1 MIRAIK
7 LRNCDRLQLISDYN
21 VLCRLNGKD
30 LGRIAVMAKLGILGE
45 VEAALKEDVKIS
57 AFV

>member
-21 VLCRLNGKD
+21 VLCRVNGKD
-30 LGRIAVMAKLGILGE
+30 LGRVAVMAKLGILKE
-45 VEAALKEDVKIS
+45 VESALKEDVKVN